1 MKIQNSSIF
10 MASTH
15 HETSFTYKESM
26 TMQAAKSKDAVGA
39 ILSLSQEAGGKSVK
53 EAMVDY
59 QKQEKEA
66 AKQKQKENE
75 NRSLQEMA
83 ERMRTEQTGSSF
95 EVSVKTDP
103 LMINLDANIGSVSDQ
118 KFFFDLDS
126 DGKEEQI
133 SFAGKGS
140 GFLALDKNG
149 DGKINDGSELFGT
162 SSGDGFKDLA
172 EYDEDKNGWI
182 DENDSIFSK
191 LKVWTK
197 DEESCGSRDLKGD
210 TNDTSFKLKQRGT
223 EENYNGK

>member
-83 ERMRTEQTGSSF
+83 ERIRSGGTISM
-95 EVSVKTDP
+95 P
-103 LMINLDANIGSVSDQ
+103 LEEYQAHRDFYEGFRAHHCE
-118 KFFFDLDS
+118 FFV
-126 DGKEEQI
+126 
-133 SFAGKGS
+133 
-140 GFLALDKNG
+140 
-149 DGKINDGSELFGT
+149 
-162 SSGDGFKDLA
+162 
-172 EYDEDKNGWI
+172 DEKMARVFVRP
-182 DENDSIFSK
+182 IFSK
-191 LKVWTK
+191 
-197 DEESCGSRDLKGD
+197 EKGL
-210 TNDTSFKLKQRGT
+210 TAAKARQ
-223 EENYNGK
+223 